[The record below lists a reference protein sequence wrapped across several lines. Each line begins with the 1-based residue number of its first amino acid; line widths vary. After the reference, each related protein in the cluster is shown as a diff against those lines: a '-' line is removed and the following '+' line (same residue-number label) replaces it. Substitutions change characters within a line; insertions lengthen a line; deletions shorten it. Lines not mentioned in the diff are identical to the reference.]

1 MAFSSLYWGA
11 VQQQLREHEVD
22 ADDTSPAAAAHIPA
36 SQRNPIYNSAK
47 VSLLGLITSVFESKV
62 LYASPTSRVLTKTP
76 RDFYMPNYE
85 DVEIT
90 TKDKKTVHGWLIK
103 RREARACPT
112 IIHFHGNACN
122 VSHMLYDALGM
133 FQKVKANIMLVD
145 YRGYGQS
152 EGSPSQEGLVMDAE
166 AALDYLLLR
175 RDVVDPEQIFLF
187 GRSLGGAVAMELT
200 SRREAQIRGIIVE
213 NTFTSMEDLVKH
225 LSPAFSKH
233 IVRAMSNKWDTLS
246 IIGNISKPM
255 LLLSGRSDE
264 IVPPRMMTQ
273 LYKAAVLSEG
283 RELAAFPKGK
293 HNSTCLSR
301 GYYETMKR
309 FVDRVVGDDVNASV
323 AATPAATPATSAANT
338 PGQGTVPSRVRTMPP
353 SRSERETRQLM

>member
-1 MAFSSLYWGA
+1 MAFTSLYWGSL
-11 VQQQLREHEVD
+11 QQQLQDREVD
-22 ADDTSPAAAAHIPA
+22 AEEASSAAAAYFPA
-36 SQRNPIYNSAK
+36 SQSNPIYNNAK
-47 VSLLGLITSVFESKV
+47 ISFLGLMTSLFESKV

-133 FQKVKANIMLVD
+133 FQKVKANIMLLD

-152 EGSPSQEGLVMDAE
+152 EGSPSQAGLVMDAE

-175 RDVVDPEQIFLF
+175 RDVVDPEQVFLF
-187 GRSLGGAVAMELT
+187 GRSLGGAVAMELA

-233 IVRAMSNKWDTLS
+233 MVRAMMNKWDTLS

-255 LLLSGRSDE
+255 LFLSGRADE
-264 IVPPRMMTQ
+264 IVPPRMMSA
-273 LYKAAVLSEG
+273 LYKAAILSEG

-301 GYYETMKR
+301 GYYETIKR
-309 FVDRVVGDDVNASV
+309 FVDRVVLSSDSAASSV
-323 AATPAATPATSAANT
+323 ATNSKEPT
-338 PGQGTVPSRVRTMPP
+338 RVRSMPP
-353 SRSERETRQLM
+353 SRSERGGDLPESRELM

>member
-1 MAFSSLYWGA
+1 MRCSLSPPPPAHFPARPFA
-11 VQQQLREHEVD
+11 VRPRPVPSHPLRWLC
-22 ADDTSPAAAAHIPA
+22 TCLS
-36 SQRNPIYNSAK
+36 
-47 VSLLGLITSVFESKV
+47 
-62 LYASPTSRVLTKTP
+62 
-76 RDFYMPNYE
+76 DFYMPNYE

-133 FQKVKANIMLVD
+133 FQKVKANIMLLD

-152 EGSPSQEGLVMDAE
+152 EGSPSQAGLVMDAE

-175 RDVVDPEQIFLF
+175 RDVVDPDQVFLF
-187 GRSLGGAVAMELT
+187 GRSLGGAVAMELA
-200 SRREAQIRGIIVE
+200 SRREPQIRGIIVE
-213 NTFTSMEDLVKH
+213 NTFTSMEDLVQH

-233 IVRAMSNKWDTLS
+233 MVRAMTNKWDTLS
-246 IIGNISKPM
+246 IIGSISKPM
-255 LLLSGRSDE
+255 LLLSGRADE

-273 LYKAAVLSEG
+273 LYKAAILSEG

-301 GYYETMKR
+301 GYYETIKR
-309 FVDRVVGDDVNASV
+309 FMDRVNASSEAV
-323 AATPAATPATSAANT
+323 SLAAAAAAPGNRTSETGVRRNEAAPT
-338 PGQGTVPSRVRTMPP
+338 RVRTMPP
-353 SRSERETRQLM
+353 SRSERDARELM